1 MLYLVFSIVVAFLM
15 GIGVIV
21 VRMKAQQYP
30 VNENLPKYANKISI
44 AFKSW
49 LSSFSWNSVVVKIS
63 ILGSFYIVPILYH
76 FYRHK

>member
-30 VNENLPKYANKISI
+30 VNEKK
-44 AFKSW
+44 
-49 LSSFSWNSVVVKIS
+49 
-63 ILGSFYIVPILYH
+63 
-76 FYRHK
+76 